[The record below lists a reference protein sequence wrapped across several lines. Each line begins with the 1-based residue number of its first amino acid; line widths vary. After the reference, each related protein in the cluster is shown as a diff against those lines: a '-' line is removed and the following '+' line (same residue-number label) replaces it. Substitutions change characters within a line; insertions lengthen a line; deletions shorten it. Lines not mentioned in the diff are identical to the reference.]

1 MMNALCTAWH
11 RGWRGVLVW
20 LALCCLAWPAQALD
34 PNELLPP
41 EQAFRVEA
49 QLDGHTVRLQL
60 RIADGYYLYRSKLAL
75 SSAPTG
81 LLPAPTWPSGQRKH
95 DPFFGETEIYRGMV
109 SVTLPRDSAWPAQAT
124 LLLKLQG
131 CADAGICY
139 PPEQRQLTPGA
150 RPVNWWQQGST
161 RPADTAGGGAL
172 DQLGL
177 PALLASFFVAGL
189 GMALTACLYPMLP
202 IVSAIVA
209 GQGSQLTRAKGFWLS
224 LAYVQGLAASYVLV
238 GVAAGLTGSL
248 LTVWLQQ
255 PAVILSAAALMVVFA
270 LGMFDLIPI
279 QLPSGLQS
287 RLTQASGRLSGG
299 RVLSVFAMGALSAL
313 IVGPCVAPPLA
324 VALGYIGASGD
335 AWLGGV
341 ALYALAMGLGA
352 PLLLVGTLGG
362 QVLPRAGVWMNRVKA
377 GFGVV
382 MLALAVYLAAPFLPG
397 WLPLLLWAAIALGC
411 ALALWR
417 LQRWPA
423 RLLAGAASTLAV
435 LWLIGAATG
444 AYQPLRPLAALGGQP
459 AHRAF
464 PPFTRIAD
472 SAELDT
478 RLAQSRQPVL
488 LDFYADWCV
497 ACKEME
503 ADTFPD
509 PAVSTQLQRFTRL
522 QADVTANRAEHQAL
536 LKRFGLYGPPGIL
549 ILAPD
554 GRELQRVVGFVP
566 PAEFARLLA
575 DVRLP

>member
-1 MMNALCTAWH
+1 MMNALCTAWR
-11 RGWRGVLVW
+11 RGWSGLLLW
-20 LALCCLAWPAQALD
+20 LALCWLALPAQALD
-34 PNELLPP
+34 PNDLLPP
-41 EQAFRVEA
+41 EKAFRVEA
-49 QLDGHTVRLQL
+49 LLDGHTVRLQL
-60 RIADGYYLYRSKLAL
+60 HIADGYYLYRSKLAL
-75 SSAPTG
+75 SSAPAG
-81 LLPAPTWPSGQRKH
+81 LLPAPAWPAGQRKH

-109 SVTLPRDSAWPAQAT
+109 SVTLPRNSTWPAQAT

-131 CADAGICY
+131 CADAGSCY

-150 RPVNWWQQGST
+150 RPVSWWQQGSA
-161 RPADTAGGGAL
+161 PASPAEGGAL
-172 DQLGL
+172 NQLSL

-255 PAVILSAAALMVVFA
+255 PAVILSASALMVVFA

>member
-1 MMNALCTAWH
+1 MMNALCTAWR
-11 RGWRGVLVW
+11 RGWSGLLLW
-20 LALCCLAWPAQALD
+20 LALCWLALPAQALD
-34 PNELLPP
+34 PNDLLPP
-41 EQAFRVEA
+41 EKAFRVEA
-49 QLDGHTVRLQL
+49 LLDGHTVRLQL
-60 RIADGYYLYRSKLAL
+60 HIADGYYLYRSKLAL
-75 SSAPTG
+75 SSAPAG
-81 LLPAPTWPSGQRKH
+81 LLPAPAWPAGQRKH

-109 SVTLPRDSAWPAQAT
+109 SVTLPRNSAWPAQAT

-150 RPVNWWQQGST
+150 RPVSWWQQGSA
-161 RPADTAGGGAL
+161 PASPAEGGAL
-172 DQLGL
+172 NQLSL

-255 PAVILSAAALMVVFA
+255 PAVILSAATLMVVFA

-279 QLPSGLQS
+279 QLPSRLQS

-362 QVLPRAGVWMNRVKA
+362 QVLPRAGAWMNRVKA

-397 WLPLLLWAAIALGC
+397 WLPLLLWAGIALGS
-411 ALALWR
+411 ALALWQ

-423 RLLAGAASTLAV
+423 RLLAGVATALAV

-444 AYQPLRPLAALGGQP
+444 AHHPLHPLAALSGQP

-509 PAVSTQLQRFTRL
+509 PAVSAQLQRFVRL

-536 LKRFGLYGPPGIL
+536 LKRFGLYGPPGIV

-554 GRELQRVVGFVP
+554 GRELRRVVGFTP

>member
-1 MMNALCTAWH
+1 MMNALCTAWR
-11 RGWRGVLVW
+11 RGWSGLLLW
-20 LALCCLAWPAQALD
+20 LALCWLALPAQALD
-34 PNELLPP
+34 PNDLLPP
-41 EQAFRVEA
+41 EKAFRVEA
-49 QLDGHTVRLQL
+49 LLDGHTVRLQL
-60 RIADGYYLYRSKLAL
+60 HIADGYYLYRSKLAL

-81 LLPAPTWPSGQRKH
+81 LLPAPAWPAGQRKH

-109 SVTLPRDSAWPAQAT
+109 SVTLPRNSAWPAQAT

-150 RPVNWWQQGST
+150 RPVSWWQQGSA
-161 RPADTAGGGAL
+161 PASPAEGGAL
-172 DQLGL
+172 NQLSL

-209 GQGSQLTRAKGFWLS
+209 GQGGQLTRAKGFWLS

-255 PAVILSAAALMVVFA
+255 PAVILSAATLMVVFA

-279 QLPSGLQS
+279 QLPSRLQS

-362 QVLPRAGVWMNRVKA
+362 QVLPRAGAWMNRVKA

-397 WLPLLLWAAIALGC
+397 WLPLLLWAGIALGS

-417 LQRWPA
+417 LPRWPA
-423 RLLAGAASTLAV
+423 RLLAGVATALAV

-444 AYQPLRPLAALGGQP
+444 AHHPLHPLAALSGQP

-509 PAVSTQLQRFTRL
+509 PAVSAQLQRFVRL

-536 LKRFGLYGPPGIL
+536 LKRFGLYGPPGII

-554 GRELQRVVGFVP
+554 GRELRRVVGFTP

>member
-1 MMNALCTAWH
+1 
-11 RGWRGVLVW
+11 
-20 LALCCLAWPAQALD
+20 
-34 PNELLPP
+34 
-41 EQAFRVEA
+41 
-49 QLDGHTVRLQL
+49 
-60 RIADGYYLYRSKLAL
+60 
-75 SSAPTG
+75 
-81 LLPAPTWPSGQRKH
+81 
-95 DPFFGETEIYRGMV
+95 
-109 SVTLPRDSAWPAQAT
+109 
-124 LLLKLQG
+124 
-131 CADAGICY
+131 
-139 PPEQRQLTPGA
+139 
-150 RPVNWWQQGST
+150 
-161 RPADTAGGGAL
+161 
-172 DQLGL
+172 
-177 PALLASFFVAGL
+177 
-189 GMALTACLYPMLP
+189 
-202 IVSAIVA
+202 
-209 GQGSQLTRAKGFWLS
+209 
-224 LAYVQGLAASYVLV
+224 
-238 GVAAGLTGSL
+238 
-248 LTVWLQQ
+248 
-255 PAVILSAAALMVVFA
+255 
-270 LGMFDLIPI
+270 
-279 QLPSGLQS
+279 
-287 RLTQASGRLSGG
+287 
-299 RVLSVFAMGALSAL
+299 
-313 IVGPCVAPPLA
+313 
-324 VALGYIGASGD
+324 
-335 AWLGGV
+335 V